1 MKTKLLSLI
10 LLIVTFSLFGKPV
23 DENRAKIV
31 GLNFL
36 HYKTNSNVLKNA
48 SELQL
53 TYKVNSTNEQVAFY
67 VFNVG
72 TIGYVIVA
80 GDDTVTPILGYSD
93 QGNFISENIP
103 SNVKKWLENYKK
115 EIIFI
120 IENDIKATVEINK
133 EWNLQQANNKSNN
146 TTLSVNV
153 VSPLIQTRWDQSP
166 YVNALCP
173 FDNTY
178 NQRTVTGCP
187 ATAMAQIMKY
197 WNYPANGTGFNSYN
211 HPTYNTLSANF
222 ANTTYQWS
230 SMPNIVSSPNNAVAT
245 LMYHCGVA
253 VEMLYG
259 VAATGGSSSYV
270 INSYSPSVDQ
280 TCENAF
286 KTYFGYNAST
296 LQGVQRVNYTDSNWI
311 NLLKNE
317 LNLSRP
323 IQYAGIGGGGGHTW
337 VCDGY
342 DNNNFFHMNW
352 GWGGNSDAYF
362 LLDTLN
368 PGTLGTGGGSGG
380 FTSDQQALIGIQPPS
395 SAISYNIT
403 LNNNV
408 TPSLSTIGYGN
419 AFSVSTNISNDGT
432 NSFTGDYTIGIF
444 DSNNNFIDYVET
456 KTNYTLQGGYTYSN
470 DLVFS
475 NSGLFSM
482 LPGTYKLYV
491 YYRATGGNW
500 KAVQNYGSYTN
511 FAQITVVNPNSIQLN
526 SVMTAS
532 PSTNFIQG
540 QSASVNL
547 NIANNGTSTFIGQ
560 YKVGLFNLD
569 GTLVQNIATLNEGS
583 GLPVGFTY
591 NSPYL
596 TFTTSSITANPGTYL
611 VALQHKTTTGNW
623 ELTGSTS
630 TFLNPITIGVIQAP
644 YQADIYE
651 NNNTFSQ
658 TYNLPVTFSGNNANV
673 NTVGS
678 NSHIGTDNDYYKIIL
693 PSGYNYTITPRLQD
707 SYNSNNGN
715 TYSLDALFTYST
727 DGVNWSNTVDD
738 VISGNILINNGGT
751 LYFRTA
757 PYFQGSIGTYLL
769 DVNITRT
776 ASLGINENQFAD
788 SIKVYPNPAK
798 DFVTI
803 NCNDFDG
810 ELNQINLINIQGQ
823 IIFTTNTSNQ
833 SKTINLPINNFSEG
847 IYMLQL
853 QTTKGI
859 LTKKLIIT
867 R

>member
-1 MKTKLLSLI
+1 MKTKLLSL
-10 LLIVTFSLFGKPV
+10 LLIILSFSMFGKPV

-93 QGNFISENIP
+93 QGNFISENMP
-103 SNVKKWLENYKK
+103 SNIKKWLENYKN

-120 IENDIKATVEINK
+120 IENDIKATEEINK

-146 TTLSVNV
+146 TTLSVNAV
-153 VSPLIQTRWDQSP
+153 NPLIQTHWDQSP
-166 YVNALCP
+166 YYNAQCP
-173 FDNTY
+173 SNS
-178 NQRTVTGCP
+178 VTGCV
-187 ATAMAQIMKY
+187 ATAMAQVMKF
-197 WNYPANGTGFNSYN
+197 WNYPATGSGFHSYN
-211 HPTYNTLSANF
+211 HPQYGTLSANYG
-222 ANTTYQWS
+222 NTTYQWS
-230 SMPNIVSSPNNAVAT
+230 SMPNSVTSSNNAVAT
-245 LMYHCGVA
+245 LMYHCGVSVNMNYNIA
-253 VEMLYG
+253 S
-259 VAATGGSSSYV
+259 AGGSSAQTLDV
-270 INSYSPSVDQ
+270 VD
-280 TCENAF
+280 AL
-286 KTYFGYNAST
+286 KTYFNYST
-296 LQGVQRVNYTDSNWI
+296 SIQGLYRTSYTDPQWI
-311 NLLKNE
+311 ALLKVE
-317 LNLSRP
+317 LDAGRP
-323 IQYAGIGGGGGHTW
+323 IQYAGTGSGGGHSF

-342 DNNNFFHMNW
+342 DVNNYFHFNW
-352 GWGGNSDAYF
+352 GWSGNSDAYF
-362 LLDTLN
+362 LLNSLN
-368 PGTLGTGGGSGG
+368 PGSLGTGGGAGG
-380 FTSDQQALIGIQPPS
+380 FNSNQRAIVGIQPPA
-395 SAISYNIT
+395 SAINYNIA
-403 LNNNV
+403 LNNSV

-419 AFSVSTNISNDGT
+419 AFSVSTNIANNGT

-456 KTNYTLQGGYTYSN
+456 KTNYTLQGGYTYTN

-511 FAQITVVNPNSIQLN
+511 FAQITVVNPNPIKLN

-547 NIANNGTSTFIGQ
+547 NIVNNGTSTFIGQ
-560 YKVGLFNLD
+560 YKVGLYNLD
-569 GTLVQNIATLNEGS
+569 GTLVQNIATLNEVN
-583 GLPVGFTY
+583 GLPVGYTY

-630 TFLNPITIGVIQAP
+630 TFINPITINVIQAP

-651 NNNTFSQ
+651 NNDTFSQ
-658 TYNLPVTFSGNNANV
+658 TYSLPLTFSGNNANV
-673 NTVGS
+673 NTAGS

-715 TYSLDALFTYST
+715 TYTLDALFTYST
-727 DGVNWSNTVDD
+727 DGVTWSGVYDD
-738 VISGNILINNGGT
+738 VLSSNIIVNNGGAI
-751 LYFRTA
+751 YFHVA

-769 DVNITRT
+769 DVNLTRT
-776 ASLGINENQFAD
+776 ASLGVNENQFAD

-803 NCNDFDG
+803 NSNDFDG

-823 IIFTTNTSNQ
+823 SIFTNNTSNQ
-833 SKTINLPINNFSEG
+833 SKIINLPINNFSEG

-867 R
+867 K

>member
-1 MKTKLLSLI
+1 MDSITS
-10 LLIVTFSLFGKPV
+10 
-23 DENRAKIV
+23 
-31 GLNFL
+31 
-36 HYKTNSNVLKNA
+36 
-48 SELQL
+48 
-53 TYKVNSTNEQVAFY
+53 
-67 VFNVG
+67 
-72 TIGYVIVA
+72 
-80 GDDTVTPILGYSD
+80 GDDTVIPILGYSD
-93 QGNFISENIP
+93 QGNFISENMP
-103 SNVKKWLENYKK
+103 SNIKKWLENYKN

-120 IENDIKATVEINK
+120 IGNDIKATEEINK
-133 EWNLQQANNKSNN
+133 EWSLQQANNKSNN
-146 TTLSVNV
+146 TTLSVNAV
-153 VSPLIQTRWDQSP
+153 NPLIQTHWDQSP
-166 YVNALCP
+166 YVNDLCP

-178 NQRTVTGCP
+178 SQRTVTGCP

-197 WNYPANGTGFNSYN
+197 WNYPSNGTGFHSYN
-211 HPTYNTLSANF
+211 HPTYGTLSANF

-230 SMPNIVSSPNNAVAT
+230 SMPNTVSSSNNAVAT

-253 VEMLYG
+253 VEMNYG

-270 INSYSPSVDQ
+270 IIAAAPSVQQ

-296 LQGVQRVNYTDSNWI
+296 LQGLKRSNYTDSNWI

-317 LNLSRP
+317 LDLGRP
-323 IQYAGIGGGGGHTW
+323 VQYAGFGSGGGHTW

-342 DNNNFFHMNW
+342 DNNNYLHMNW

-362 LLDTLN
+362 QINALN
-368 PGTLGTGGGSGG
+368 PGALGTGGGSGG
-380 FTSDQQALIGIQPPS
+380 FNSNQQALIGIQPPS
-395 SAISYNIT
+395 SSSYNIA

-408 TPSLSTIGYGN
+408 TPSLSTISYGN
-419 AFSVSTNISNDGT
+419 AFSVSTNISNNGT

-456 KTNYTLQGGYTYSN
+456 KVNNTLQGGYSYN
-470 DLVFS
+470 NNLVFS
-475 NSGLFSM
+475 NLGLFSM
-482 LPGTYKLYV
+482 LPGTYKLYA
-491 YYRATGGNW
+491 YYRLTGGSW

-511 FAQITVVNPNSIQLN
+511 FAQITVVNPNPISLN
-526 SVMTAS
+526 SVMTVS
-532 PSTNFIQG
+532 PGTTLTKGQG
-540 QSASVNL
+540 ASVNL
-547 NIANNGTSTFIGQ
+547 NIANNGSTTFTGQ
-560 YKVGLFNLD
+560 YNVGLFTLD
-569 GTLVQNIATLNEGS
+569 GTFVQTIGAINENN
-583 GLPVGFTY
+583 GLPTGYTY
-591 NSPYL
+591 PSPYL
-596 TFTTSSITANPGTYL
+596 TFTTAAITANPGTYL
-611 VALQHKTTTGNW
+611 IALQHKNTTGNW
-623 ELTGSTS
+623 TLTGSTS
-630 TFLNPITIGVIQAP
+630 TFINPTRVTVVQAP

-651 NNNTFSQ
+651 VNDVFNQSYSMPLSFTSNTASVK
-658 TYNLPVTFSGNNANV
+658 TT
-673 NTVGS
+673 GS
-678 NSHIGTDNDYYKIIL
+678 NSHVGTDNDYYKIIL

-707 SYNSNNGN
+707 SYSSNNGN
-715 TYSLDALFTYST
+715 TYTLDALFTYST
-727 DGVNWSNTVDD
+727 DGVNWSNTFDD

-751 LYFRTA
+751 IYFRIA
-757 PYFQGSIGTYLL
+757 QYFQGSIGTYLL

-776 ASLGINENQFAD
+776 ASLGIYENQFAD

-867 R
+867 K

>member
-1 MKTKLLSLI
+1 
-10 LLIVTFSLFGKPV
+10 
-23 DENRAKIV
+23 
-31 GLNFL
+31 
-36 HYKTNSNVLKNA
+36 
-48 SELQL
+48 
-53 TYKVNSTNEQVAFY
+53 
-67 VFNVG
+67 
-72 TIGYVIVA
+72 
-80 GDDTVTPILGYSD
+80 
-93 QGNFISENIP
+93 
-103 SNVKKWLENYKK
+103 
-115 EIIFI
+115 
-120 IENDIKATVEINK
+120 
-133 EWNLQQANNKSNN
+133 
-146 TTLSVNV
+146 
-153 VSPLIQTRWDQSP
+153 
-166 YVNALCP
+166 
-173 FDNTY
+173 
-178 NQRTVTGCP
+178 
-187 ATAMAQIMKY
+187 MAQIMKY

-270 INSYSPSVDQ
+270 INAYSPSVDQ

-323 IQYAGIGGGGGHTW
+323 VQYAGIGGGGGHTW

-500 KAVQNYGSYTN
+500 EAVQNYGSYTN

-540 QSASVNL
+540 QSASINL

-776 ASLGINENQFAD
+776 ASLGINENEFANN
-788 SIKVYPNPAK
+788 IKIYPNPAK
-798 DFVTI
+798 DFVTVNI
-803 NCNDFDG
+803 NEFDG
-810 ELNQINLINIQGQ
+810 ELNEINLINVQGQ
-823 IIFTTNTSNQ
+823 IIYTLNTKNQ
-833 SKTINLPINNFSEG
+833 SKIFDLKTNSFSEG

-853 QTTKGI
+853 HTSNGI

-867 R
+867 K

>member
-1 MKTKLLSLI
+1 MKTKLLSL
-10 LLIVTFSLFGKPV
+10 LLIILSFSMFGKPV

-36 HYKTNSNVLKNA
+36 HYKTNSNLLKNA

-93 QGNFISENIP
+93 QGNFISDNMP
-103 SNVKKWLENYKK
+103 SNIKKWLENYKN

-120 IENDIKATVEINK
+120 IENDIKATEDINK
-133 EWNLQQANNKSNN
+133 AWNIEQANNKSSN
-146 TTLSVNV
+146 TTLTVNAV
-153 VSPLIQTRWDQSP
+153 NPLIQTHWDQSP
-166 YVNALCP
+166 NYNALCP
-173 FDNTY
+173 YNNTY

-197 WNYPANGTGFNSYN
+197 WNYPSNGTGFHSYN
-211 HPTYNTLSANF
+211 HPTYGTLSANF

-230 SMPNIVSSPNNAVAT
+230 SMPNTISSSNNAVAT

-253 VEMLYG
+253 VEMNYG
-259 VAATGGSSSYV
+259 VAATGGSGSYV
-270 INSYSPSVDQ
+270 IIAAAPSVQQ

-296 LQGVQRVNYTDSNWI
+296 LQGLKRANYTDPNWI

-317 LNLSRP
+317 LDLGRP
-323 IQYAGIGGGGGHTW
+323 IQYAGSGSGGGHTW

-342 DNNNFFHMNW
+342 DNNNYFHMNW

-362 LLDTLN
+362 QINALN
-368 PGTLGTGGGSGG
+368 PGSLGTGGGSGG
-380 FTSDQQALIGIQPPS
+380 FNSNQQALIGIQPPT
-395 SAISYNIT
+395 SAINYNIA

-408 TPSLSTIGYGN
+408 TTSLSTIGYGN
-419 AFSVSTNISNDGT
+419 AFTVSTNISNNGT
-432 NSFTGDYTIGIF
+432 NSFTGDYSIGIF

-456 KTNYTLQGGYTYSN
+456 KVNYTLQGGYTYNN

-482 LPGTYKLYV
+482 LPGTYKLYA
-491 YYRATGGNW
+491 YYRVTGGNW

-511 FAQITVVNPNSIQLN
+511 FAQITVVNPNPIKLN

-547 NIANNGTSTFIGQ
+547 NIVNNGTSTFIGQ
-560 YKVGLFNLD
+560 YKVGLYNLD
-569 GTLVQNIATLNEGS
+569 GTLVQNIGTLNEGS
-583 GLPVGFTY
+583 GLPVGYTY

-630 TFLNPITIGVIQAP
+630 TFINPITINVIQAP

-651 NNNTFSQ
+651 NNDTFSQ
-658 TYNLPVTFSGNNANV
+658 TYSLPLTFSGNNANV
-673 NTVGS
+673 NTVSS

-715 TYSLDALFTYST
+715 TYTLDALFTYST
-727 DGVNWSNTVDD
+727 DGVNWSNTFDD

-751 LYFRTA
+751 IYFRTA

-769 DVNITRT
+769 DVNLTRT
-776 ASLGINENQFAD
+776 ASLGINENQFAEN
-788 SIKVYPNPAK
+788 IRIYPNPAK
-798 DFVTI
+798 EFVTI
-803 NCNDFDG
+803 NMNEFDG
-810 ELNQINLINIQGQ
+810 ELSEINLINVQGQ
-823 IIFTTNTSNQ
+823 IIYTLDTKNQ
-833 SKTINLPINNFSEG
+833 SKIFDLKINSFSEG
-847 IYMLQL
+847 IYVLQL
-853 QTTKGI
+853 HTSNGI

-867 R
+867 K

>member
-1 MKTKLLSLI
+1 MKTKLLSLL
-10 LLIVTFSLFGKPV
+10 LLITFFNMFGKPV
-23 DENRAKIV
+23 DENRAKTV

-53 TYKVNSTNEQVAFY
+53 TYKVNSINEQVAFY

-120 IENDIKATVEINK
+120 IENDIKATEEINK

-153 VSPLIQTRWDQSP
+153 VSPLIQTHWDQSP

-270 INSYSPSVDQ
+270 INAYSPSVDQ

-395 SAISYNIT
+395 SAISYNIA

-419 AFSVSTNISNDGT
+419 SFSVSTNISNNGI

-456 KTNYTLQGGYTYSN
+456 KANYTLQGGYTYSN
-470 DLVFS
+470 DLIFS

-560 YKVGLFNLD
+560 YKVGLFKLD

-583 GLPVGFTY
+583 GLPVGYTY

-769 DVNITRT
+769 DVNMTRT
-776 ASLGINENQFAD
+776 PNLSLDDNEIIENL
-788 SIKVYPNPAK
+788 ILYPNPTTSK
-798 DFVTI
+798 VFFDNTKSNF
-803 NCNDFDG
+803 NDVVIFNY
-810 ELNQINLINIQGQ
+810 LGQ
-823 IIFTTNTSNQ
+823 EVGKTT
-833 SKTINLPINNFSEG
+833 FSETVNNQEIDLSSFASG
-847 IYMLQL
+847 VYVLRFSNL
-853 QTTKGI
+853 E
-859 LTKKLIIT
+859 KKYQSVKIIKQ
-867 R
+867 